1 MPFIATPLQNYANLD
16 LSQLPYLQGPELA
29 HPFSLESDFPVSML
43 VGVDYYWNIVGDQVI
58 RGTGPTAVES
68 KLGYLLSGPTQQGYS
83 HSMAT
88 NVSMILTPA
97 LGEFNLERF
106 WTLESIRIS
115 QTEDTVEANL
125 TENYVSSCVTQADD
139 GAYIARF
146 PWKIHHPPLPTNFTV
161 AKHRTQQLVKRLAT
175 KPKLLQLYNQN

>member
-83 HSMAT
+83 MAT

-125 TENYVSSCVTQADD
+125 TENYVSSCVTQAADR
-139 GAYIARF
+139 AYIA
-146 PWKIHHPPLPTNFTV
+146 
-161 AKHRTQQLVKRLAT
+161 
-175 KPKLLQLYNQN
+175 